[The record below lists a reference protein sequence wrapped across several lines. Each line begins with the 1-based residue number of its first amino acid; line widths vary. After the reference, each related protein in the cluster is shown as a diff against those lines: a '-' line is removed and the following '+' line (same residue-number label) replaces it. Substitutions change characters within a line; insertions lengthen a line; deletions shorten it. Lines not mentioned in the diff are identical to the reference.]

1 MIYADFD
8 YYLNT
13 YGGTKIDDDD
23 IFRRIADI
31 ASSEMSMY
39 APGITEATDEVK
51 KCCCEIVDVIYTY
64 EAYRDSSRVQSE
76 KVGNYSVTYASSS
89 SITIQRNEEIQSI
102 IIRRLMHTGMLYRG
116 IFIAE

>member
-8 YYLNT
+8 YYTNT

-51 KCCCEIVDVIYTY
+51 KCCCEIVDAICSY
-64 EAYRDSSRVQSE
+64 EALRENSRIQSE
-76 KVGNYSVTYASSS
+76 KVGNYSVTYASPSS
-89 SITIQRNEEIQSI
+89 LSVQRNEEIQSI
-102 IIRRLMHTGMLYRG
+102 ISRRLMNTGMMYRG
-116 IFIAE
+116 IFLAE